1 MDSLNTLTTVLQ
13 HAQGERDQALAALRQ
28 AEAADLAARGQA
40 STLQNYRGEY
50 RERWTARFREE
61 GTVELLHC
69 YQGFSQR
76 LDQAIGMQSQATE
89 QTARR
94 VQQARE
100 LLLAREQRVAAVT
113 KLIERRRRDLQ
124 LVASRREQR
133 QSDETAARVGQAARL
148 ASPMN

>member
-28 AEAADLAARGQA
+28 AEAADSAARGQA

-76 LDQAIGMQSQATE
+76 LDQAISMQSQATE

-100 LLLAREQRVAAVT
+100 LLLAR
-113 KLIERRRRDLQ
+113 
-124 LVASRREQR
+124 
-133 QSDETAARVGQAARL
+133 
-148 ASPMN
+148 